1 MTTMNIADP
10 APKPNKSAAALDNER
25 RRLAAIVESSND
37 AIISENLDGI
47 IVSWNSAAERIYGFS
62 TEQVIGKHITE
73 VIPTARDGEMLDLML
88 RVRRGEQVPSF
99 EVRRTAKDGVVRD
112 VNVKI
117 SPVRDESGEI
127 IGVSAIV
134 RDISDRVSIERELQN
149 RIRQQAAV
157 AQLGQHA
164 IAQTNLTDLLNH
176 ATELV
181 RRTLDIEFA
190 TVLELIPGSQEMLL
204 RAGVGWKPGV
214 IGMATVSALPISQS
228 GYTLQSHEPVIITDL
243 RTESRFTQ
251 VDLMREHGIVSGMS
265 VIIQTPERAYGVL
278 SGHTSQQRTF
288 SIDDVHF
295 LEAIANILATAIA
308 RQQAYDLLGRRVEER
323 TSELRMLLDIT
334 HDAAATLDLQPL
346 VGLILDRV
354 KEVVDYTGAALFVLD
369 DSGEGLN
376 LLRYQGPIPQHTLA
390 YRWSL
395 ATHPHAREVV
405 TRARPVIIND
415 VYSDHPLA
423 EAFRRASKSDLGE
436 MRSDFGSWMGVPMM
450 LRDRVAGMLS
460 VEIEQTNYYTGRHA
474 ELLLAVADHAAMAVE
489 NARLYERARGLAAL
503 EERQKLARELHDS
516 VSQALFGIGLGART
530 ARALL
535 DRDPS
540 KVADPL
546 DYVVSLAEAAL
557 TEMRA
562 LIFELRPD
570 ALQQDGLVG
579 ILDKQAAALA
589 ARHKLNIETDL
600 GSEPDTTLEVKEAL
614 YRIGQEALHNA
625 VKHAHATT
633 VWVRLNQA
641 GQGLT
646 LEILDNGVGFDP
658 EGAFPGHLGLQS
670 MRERAARMGAVIL
683 VESAPGEGARLQVIV
698 PPAR

>member
-1 MTTMNIADP
+1 M
-10 APKPNKSAAALDNER
+10 
-25 RRLAAIVESSND
+25 
-37 AIISENLDGI
+37 
-47 IVSWNSAAERIYGFS
+47 
-62 TEQVIGKHITE
+62 IGKHITE

-99 EVRRTAKDGVVRD
+99 EVRRASQMASSAMSTSR
-112 VNVKI
+112 
-117 SPVRDESGEI
+117 SRRSRDESGEI

-134 RDISDRVSIERELQN
+134 RDISDRVSIERELHN
-149 RIRQQAAV
+149 RVRQQAAV

-214 IGMATVSALPISQS
+214 IGMASVSALPISQS
-228 GYTLQSHEPVIITDL
+228 GYTLQSHEPVVICDL
-243 RTESRFTQ
+243 RSESRFTQ
-251 VDLMREHGIVSGMS
+251 VDLMREHGIVSGLS
-265 VIIQTPERAYGVL
+265 VVIQTPERPYGVL
-278 SGHTSQQRTF
+278 SGHTRSSAPSRSTM
-288 SIDDVHF
+288 STSSRPSPTSSPPRSPVSKPTTCS
-295 LEAIANILATAIA
+295 ANASRSAPVSC
-308 RQQAYDLLGRRVEER
+308 G
-323 TSELRMLLDIT
+323 MLLDIT
-334 HDAAATLDLQPL
+334 HDAAATLELQPL

-395 ATHPHAREVV
+395 ATHSHAREVV
-405 TRARPVIIND
+405 SRARPVIIND
-415 VYSDHPLA
+415 VYSEHPLA
-423 EAFRRASKSDLGE
+423 EAFRRASTSDLGE
-436 MRSDFGSWMGVPMM
+436 MRSDSGSWMGVPMM
-450 LRDRVAGMLS
+450 LRDRVIGMLS
-460 VEIEQTNYYTGRHA
+460 VEIEQTNTTP
-474 ELLLAVADHAAMAVE
+474 AATASCCWPWPITPPW
-489 NARLYERARGLAAL
+489 RSRTRGSTSARGAWPPS
-503 EERQKLARELHDS
+503 RSARS
-516 VSQALFGIGLGART
+516 WPASCTTPVSQALFGIGLGART

-600 GSEPDTTLEVKEAL
+600 GSEPD
-614 YRIGQEALHNA
+614 
-625 VKHAHATT
+625 ATSG
-633 VWVRLNQA
+633 
-641 GQGLT
+641 GQG
-646 LEILDNGVGFDP
+646 
-658 EGAFPGHLGLQS
+658 GALPDRPG
-670 MRERAARMGAVIL
+670 
-683 VESAPGEGARLQVIV
+683 SAPQCGQARPRQ
-698 PPAR
+698 PRSGSASTRRGRA

>member
-1 MTTMNIADP
+1 MNIADP
-10 APKPNKSAAALDNER
+10 APKPNKSAALLDNER

-62 TEQVIGKHITE
+62 TDEVIGKHITE
-73 VIPTARDGEMLDLML
+73 VIPTARDGEMLELML

-99 EVRRTAKDGVVRD
+99 EVRRTSKEGIVRD
-112 VNVKI
+112 VNVKV

-214 IGMATVSALPISQS
+214 IGMASVSALPISQS
-228 GYTLQSHEPVIITDL
+228 GYTLQSHEPVIISDL

-251 VDLMREHGIVSGMS
+251 VDLMREHGIISGMS
-265 VIIQTPERAYGVL
+265 VIIQTPERAFGVL

-395 ATHPHAREVV
+395 ATHPHAHEVV

-436 MRSDFGSWMGVPMM
+436 LRSDWGSWMGVPMM
-450 LRDRVAGMLS
+450 LRDRVIGMLS
-460 VEIEQTNYYTGRHA
+460 VEIDQLNAYTGRHA

-625 VKHAHATT
+625 VRHAHATT
-633 VWVRLNQA
+633 IWVRLNQA

-658 EGAFPGHLGLQS
+658 EGSFPGHLGLQS

>member
-1 MTTMNIADP
+1 MNIADP
-10 APKPNKSAAALDNER
+10 APKPNKSAALLDNER

-62 TEQVIGKHITE
+62 TDEVIGKHITE
-73 VIPTARDGEMLDLML
+73 VIPTARDGEMLELML

-99 EVRRTAKDGVVRD
+99 EVRRTSKEGIVRD
-112 VNVKI
+112 VNVKV

-214 IGMATVSALPISQS
+214 IGMASVSALPISQS
-228 GYTLQSHEPVIITDL
+228 GYTLQSHEPVIISDL

-251 VDLMREHGIVSGMS
+251 VDLMREHGIISGMS
-265 VIIQTPERAYGVL
+265 VIIQTPERAFGVL

-395 ATHPHAREVV
+395 ATHPHAHEVV

-436 MRSDFGSWMGVPMM
+436 LRSDWGSWMGVPMM
-450 LRDRVAGMLS
+450 LRDRVIGMLS
-460 VEIEQTNYYTGRHA
+460 VEIDQVNAYTGRHA

-625 VKHAHATT
+625 VRHAHATT
-633 VWVRLNQA
+633 IWVRLNQA

-658 EGAFPGHLGLQS
+658 EGSFPGHLGLQS

>member
-646 LEILDNGVGFDP
+646 LEVLDNGVGFDP

>member
-1 MTTMNIADP
+1 MNIADP
-10 APKPNKSAAALDNER
+10 APKPNKSAALLDNER

-62 TEQVIGKHITE
+62 TDEVIGKHITE
-73 VIPTARDGEMLDLML
+73 VIPTARDGEMLELML

-99 EVRRTAKDGVVRD
+99 EVRRTSKEGIVRD
-112 VNVKI
+112 VNVKV

-214 IGMATVSALPISQS
+214 IGMASVSALPISQS
-228 GYTLQSHEPVIITDL
+228 GYTLQSHEPVIISDL

-251 VDLMREHGIVSGMS
+251 VDLMREHGIISGMS
-265 VIIQTPERAYGVL
+265 VIIQTPERAFGVL

-354 KEVVDYTGAALFVLD
+354 KEVVDYTGAALFVLE

-395 ATHPHAREVV
+395 ATHPHAHEVV

-436 MRSDFGSWMGVPMM
+436 LRSDWGSWMGVPMM
-450 LRDRVAGMLS
+450 LRDRVIGMLS
-460 VEIEQTNYYTGRHA
+460 VEIDQVNAYTGRHA

-600 GSEPDTTLEVKEAL
+600 GSEPDATLEVKEAL

-625 VKHAHATT
+625 VRHAHATT
-633 VWVRLNQA
+633 IWVRLNQA

-658 EGAFPGHLGLQS
+658 EGSFPGHLGLQS

>member
-1 MTTMNIADP
+1 MNIADP
-10 APKPNKSAAALDNER
+10 APKPNKSAALLDNER

-62 TEQVIGKHITE
+62 TDEVIGKHITE
-73 VIPTARDGEMLDLML
+73 VIPTARDGEMLELML

-99 EVRRTAKDGVVRD
+99 EVRRTSKEGIVRD
-112 VNVKI
+112 VNVKV

-214 IGMATVSALPISQS
+214 IGMASVSALPISQS
-228 GYTLQSHEPVIITDL
+228 GYTLQSHEPVIISDL

-251 VDLMREHGIVSGMS
+251 VDLMREHGIISGMS
-265 VIIQTPERAYGVL
+265 VIIQTPERAFGVL

-395 ATHPHAREVV
+395 ATHPHAHEVV

-436 MRSDFGSWMGVPMM
+436 LRSDWGSWMGVPMM
-450 LRDRVAGMLS
+450 LRDRVIGMLS
-460 VEIEQTNYYTGRHA
+460 VEIDQVNAYTGRHA

-600 GSEPDTTLEVKEAL
+600 GSEPDATLEVKEAL

-625 VKHAHATT
+625 VRHAHATT
-633 VWVRLNQA
+633 IWVRLNQA

-658 EGAFPGHLGLQS
+658 EGSFPGHLGLQS